1 MAYSG
6 IIGNTTFNAL
16 KVIDH
21 AFRRCRLPA
30 QAITAEMQDYAI
42 DTLNTSLAE
51 LASVKT
57 PSWCIEQLILPMYE
71 NQPVVEL
78 PIGTVDVLNLN
89 YRVLQLLSGATTTT
103 STTYRVDFTSA
114 TVVNTVGIKWS
125 AAAVPVSFQVST
137 DGSSWTTVG
146 TSSVTASAG
155 EITWTDISG
164 ALAYAYF
171 RIVATSGSLNY
182 SAITL
187 GNLPQQIPLGQLN
200 RDSYVNQS
208 NLQFPGRPSN
218 YYFQRDL
225 PQPIVRLWPAPFSAA
240 EQAQLILWRPAS
252 CRRPR
257 PRVAAGGGE
266 APRPLPEHAPCTA
279 SLCLPTPR
287 LPTRPAGSS
296 SSLSTPTTAPPW
308 SRSPSPRSTAM
319 LQSRARTATES
330 SRCAASIARMTCSGG
345 WPVLARGS

>member
-6 IIGNTTFNAL
+6 NVSGTTFNAL
-16 KVIDH
+16 KVVDH

-30 QAITAEMQDYAI
+30 QAITSEMHSYAL
-42 DTLNTSLAE
+42 DSLYLMLSE
-51 LASVKT
+51 LANIKT

-71 NQPVVEL
+71 NQPLITL
-78 PIGTVDVLNLN
+78 PPGTVEVLNLN
-89 YRVLQLLSGATTTT
+89 YRVLQLLDGATVTT
-103 STTYRVDFTSA
+103 STTHTVNFTTQ

-125 AAAVPVSFQVST
+125 AAAVPVNFQVST
-137 DGSSWTTVG
+137 NGSSWTTVG

-164 ALAYAYF
+164 ALPFAYF
-171 RIVATSGSLNY
+171 RIIATSGTLSY

-225 PQPIVRLWPAPFSAA
+225 PEPVVNLWPAPFSAA
-240 EQAQLILWRPAS
+240 EQAQLILWRHRQIMDTENLQQEVEVPQRWLQAIIDGLAN
-252 CRRPR
+252 
-257 PRVAAGGGE
+257 RVAAE
-266 APRPLPEHAPCTA
+266 TPQVDMALMPLLDQRANLSMQRAWDGDNDGSPIQINPGIAA
-279 SLCLPTPR
+279 Y
-287 LPTRPAGSS
+287 TR
-296 SSLSTPTTAPPW
+296 
-308 SRSPSPRSTAM
+308 
-319 LQSRARTATES
+319 
-330 SRCAASIARMTCSGG
+330 
-345 WPVLARGS
+345 